1 MIKLFLDI
9 ITTTLLI
16 AIPFTA
22 LYAAFWIW
30 LGEYLEKRN
39 SSYGYNHDNKNTIKF
54 IGISYQSNNGV
65 DFGFTYPPAKQIYGP
80 KCPITTYPDYER
92 QNNSQLPEQKTY
104 HKRRRRRSKS
114 LFPW

>member
-54 IGISYQSNNGV
+54 IGISHQSNNGV
-65 DFGFTYPPAKQIYGP
+65 DFRFTYPPAEKMYGP
-80 KCPITTYPDYER
+80 TSSPETHNHYER

>member
-30 LGEYLEKRN
+30 LDKYLKKRN

-54 IGISYQSNNGV
+54 TGISYQSNNDV

-80 KCPITTYPDYER
+80 KCPITTDHNHE
-92 QNNSQLPEQKTY
+92 
-104 HKRRRRRSKS
+104 
-114 LFPW
+114 